1 MMIRSGSRNERG
13 GGTMLMVGIMAV
25 VVTFCLVGVC
35 VAGYLVG
42 FHRVR
47 AAADLA
53 ALSGA
58 SAMVAG
64 QDGCAAARRNA
75 GVNEARVVVCE
86 HVGDAVDFV
95 ITVRAEVTIDITVP
109 GLPRR
114 ISAVAYAG
122 SGTQ

>member
-1 MMIRSGSRNERG
+1 MTGVRRQDERG
-13 GGTMLMVGIMAV
+13 GGTVLMVGILV
-25 VVTFCLVGVC
+25 VVVMFCLVGVS

-42 FHRVR
+42 YHRVR

-58 SAMVAG
+58 SALVDN

-75 GVNEARVVVCE
+75 GSNGARVVSCE
-86 HVGDAVDFV
+86 RVGDAVDFV
-95 ITVRAEVTIDITVP
+95 ITVRAEVTVGVRLP

-114 ISAVAYAG
+114 ISALAYAG
-122 SGTQ
+122 SGAQP